1 MNERDLKFVL
11 LANELEATINHA
23 EEVYKEMVALAIEKE
38 IEDAIDKLIAEQEA
52 IDILR
57 AILAEK

>member
-1 MNERDLKFVL
+1 MNERDLVLML

-23 EEVYKEMVALAIEKE
+23 EEVYKEMVSLAIEKE
-38 IEDAIDKLIAEQEA
+38 IEEAIDKLIAEQEA

-57 AILAEK
+57 AILTEK